1 MPRKK
6 DDKPHCPKCGSYEI
20 DVNRTWQLVSP
31 FPDREGRITVTV
43 MGYITCKRC
52 GYSWRGVVSKIK
64 IGEKGVTIGDKKLE
78 DKGEEKRRVKEIVI
92 DIDDLDLDDE
102 E

>member
-6 DDKPHCPKCGSYEI
+6 EDKPKCPQCGSNEFNV
-20 DVNRTWQLVSP
+20 DKTWQLVSP
-31 FPDREGRITVTV
+31 LPDKAGRITITV
-43 MGYITCKRC
+43 MGVMTCKRC
-52 GYSWRGVVSKIK
+52 GHSWRGVVSKIK
-64 IGEKGVTIGDKKLE
+64 VGDKGVVVGDKVL
-78 DKGEEKRRVKEIVI
+78 EEKEEKERRVKEIVI